1 MYHSI
6 SLASISTFF
15 FINVNHLH
23 ISVNHFDNNL
33 NLHVH
38 DLERLDLFRLPPM
51 EASGVDSSEMMM
63 IEIYLIIV
71 CLSVCDQKYQRLP

>member
-6 SLASISTFF
+6 SLASISTFFF

-51 EASGVDSSEMMM
+51 EASGVDSSETMT

-71 CLSVCDQKYQRLP
+71 WSVCL